1 MAYLGQF
8 WWFGFVGEGIRNVG
22 RGRKLIQWRDSVL
35 GMEMINGNNS
45 VIKFTLEE
53 IKKATKKFSRENL
66 IRCGGYANVYKG
78 ILPDGSEVVL
88 KRFKN
93 FSVTGDESFAHE
105 VEIIASVRHA
115 SLVALRG
122 YSIATMHPKGHQR
135 IIVCDLICNG
145 SLYDHIFGSGMKK
158 LSWPIRQN
166 IALGVARGLAYLH
179 YGVQPAIIIEMLKL
193 VIYFWMKCS
202 LQGDCHI

>member
-1 MAYLGQF
+1 M
-8 WWFGFVGEGIRNVG
+8 
-22 RGRKLIQWRDSVL
+22 IQWRDSVL

-93 FSVTGDESFAHE
+93 FSVAGDESFAHE

-122 YSIATMHPKGHQR
+122 YCIATMHPKGHQR

-158 LSWPIRQN
+158 LSWPIGQN
-166 IALGVARGLAYLH
+166 IALGWLVVWLIYIMGCSLLSS
-179 YGVQPAIIIEMLKL
+179 IEMLKL

>member
-1 MAYLGQF
+1 
-8 WWFGFVGEGIRNVG
+8 
-22 RGRKLIQWRDSVL
+22 
-35 GMEMINGNNS
+35 MINGNNS

-53 IKKATKKFSRENL
+53 IKKATKKISRENL

-93 FSVTGDESFAHE
+93 FSVAGDESFAHE

-122 YSIATMHPKGHQR
+122 YCIATMHPKGHQR

-158 LSWPIRQN
+158 LSWPIREN
-166 IALGVARGLAYLH
+166 IALGSGSWFGLFTLW
-179 YGVQPAIIIEMLKL
+179 GCSLLSSIEILKL

-202 LQGDCHI
+202 L